1 MSKYR
6 MANPQRTMLTRR
18 RFVAGLAVGAGI
30 AGIPFPG
37 VALGAG
43 RSLASA
49 QLKRLQAALPSEDQ
63 KFDPF
68 AKMLVA
74 SAADGPGYHS
84 TRKTGDVHPTRASL
98 NYAAALLDTGEGWRV
113 ERANQIL
120 RVVIGLQD
128 TDTFSKTHG
137 LWPWSLEEPLAKMS
151 PPDFDSADFCAMPL
165 LMCWMLNRERIDRN
179 LLEPLR
185 IAIVHAAQSIQ
196 RRDVSLSQTSIAVLG
211 TAVTLLAAQELKLP
225 ELRAYAKDRLRRLH
239 AHIVRQGSFAEYN
252 SPTDTVVVLQ
262 ELSRLLWLL
271 KDSRDQAIVAALHDR
286 AWKHVADHF
295 HPPTAQWAGPHSR
308 SYETDLRKRPATLAF
323 LQSASGSR
331 LKFVLPEPLPL
342 SLEAYRIPIECPRK
356 FLRPLAQLDKPR
368 ETVETFAQRDA
379 TNPGSTNA
387 IVGTTWLHPHF
398 TLGTVNRGD
407 FWTQRRPFIAYWG
420 TPTAKRFLRLRC
432 LKDGTDFASALMFS
446 AQHQGAALVA
456 VTLCTNHGDAHPS
469 LDPTKDGVVKLKE
482 LRLRFELGGDL
493 AGCTVRTIGTDK
505 KAVVI
510 QDQLTRFLIR
520 PLAGSF
526 GGADVRWEFPE
537 LGLAKSVDVILHSSE
552 EKPLDLAKLSEAFVC
567 FTFEDWSYDQ
577 RELPATNAE
586 VRTNT
591 GRLQARWQTRGRTL
605 SLDVPVKPA
614 SYSSMNDAL
623 RASIA

>member
-1 MSKYR
+1 
-6 MANPQRTMLTRR
+6 MLSRR
-18 RFVAGLAVGAGI
+18 QFNHRVLAGLAFVGAGF
-30 AGIPFPG
+30 PF
-37 VALGAG
+37 ATHAAS
-43 RSLASA
+43 RLAISRTKIDW
-49 QLKRLQAALPSEDQ
+49 LLSTLPNEDQ
-63 KFDPF
+63 RFDPF

-74 SAADGPGYHS
+74 TKADGHS
-84 TRKTGDVHPTRASL
+84 DRSTLKTGVTHPTHASL
-98 NYAAALLDTGEGWRV
+98 NYAAAMLDTGEGWRV

-137 LWPWSLEEPLAKMS
+137 LWPWSLEEPLAKTLS
-151 PPDFDSADFCAMPL
+151 PDFDSADFCAIPL
-165 LMCWMLNRERIDRN
+165 LMCWVFNRERIDRN
-179 LLEPLR
+179 LFEPLR
-185 IAIVHAAQSIQ
+185 AAIVHATQSIQ
-196 RRDVSLSQTSIAVLG
+196 RHDIAPSYTSIAVLG

-225 ELRAYAKDRLRRLH
+225 ELRAYAKERLRRLH

-252 SPTDTVVVLQ
+252 SPDDTLLILQ

-271 KDSRDQAIVAALHDR
+271 KDSRDRAIVSALHER

-308 SYETDLRKRPATLAF
+308 SHETDLRRRPATLAF
-323 LQSASGSR
+323 LQAASGNR
-331 LKFVLPEPLPL
+331 LKFALPEPQPF
-342 SLEAYRIPIECPRK
+342 SLEAYRIPLECPRK

-368 ETVETFAQRDA
+368 ETFETFVQRDV
-379 TNPGSTNA
+379 TKPGSANA

-407 FWTQRRPFIAYWG
+407 FWRQRHPFIAYWG
-420 TPTAKRFLRLRC
+420 TPTATRFLRLRC
-432 LKDGTDFASALMFS
+432 LKDGMDFASALMFS
-446 AQHQGAALVA
+446 AQHQGAVLTA

-469 LDPTKDGVVKLKE
+469 LDPLKDGTIVAKD

-493 AGCTVRTIGTDK
+493 AGCTVRTIGMDK

-510 QDQLTRFLIR
+510 QDQSIRFLLR

-526 GGADVRWEFPE
+526 AGADVRWEFPE
-537 LGLAKSVDVILHSSE
+537 LGLAKSVDVILYSSE
-552 EKPLDLAKLSEAFVC
+552 EKPFDLVKLPEAFVC
-567 FTFEDWSYDQ
+567 FTFEDWPYEQ

-586 VRTNT
+586 VRANS

-614 SYSSMNDAL
+614 SFDSMNDAV
-623 RASIA
+623 RASVA

>member
-1 MSKYR
+1 
-6 MANPQRTMLTRR
+6 MLTRR
-18 RFVAGLAVGAGI
+18 QFNHRLLAGLAFAG
-30 AGIPFPG
+30 AGIPFTTH
-37 VALGAG
+37 A
-43 RSLASA
+43 ASRFA
-49 QLKRLQAALPSEDQ
+49 ISRTQRDWLLSTLPAEDQ

-74 SAADGPGYHS
+74 SAANNPGHPGA
-84 TRKTGDVHPTRASL
+84 TKTGDVHPTRASL
-98 NYAAALLDTGEGWRV
+98 NYAAALLDTGEGWRI

-151 PPDFDSADFCAMPL
+151 PPGFDSADFCAMPL
-165 LMCWMLNRERIDRN
+165 LMCWTLNHDRVARD
-179 LLEPLR
+179 LVEPLR
-185 IAIVHAAQSIQ
+185 AAIVHATQAIQ
-196 RRDVSLSQTSIAVLG
+196 RRNVSPPETGAAVLG

-225 ELRAYAKDRLRRLH
+225 ELRAHAKDRLRRLH
-239 AHIVRQGSFAEYN
+239 THIVREGSFAEYN
-252 SPTDTVVVLQ
+252 SPDDTLAVLQ

-271 KDSRDQAIVAALHDR
+271 KDSRDRAIVTALHER

-308 SYETDLRKRPATLAF
+308 SHETDLRKRPAALAF
-323 LQSASGSR
+323 LQAASGNR
-331 LKFVLPEPLPL
+331 LKFALPAPPPL
-342 SLEAYRIPIECPRK
+342 SLEAYRIPLDCPRK

-368 ETVETFAQRDA
+368 ETVETFVQRDA
-379 TNPGSTNA
+379 SKPGSANA

-398 TLGTVNRGD
+398 ALGTVNRGD
-407 FWTQRRPFIAYWG
+407 LWTQRRPFIAYWG
-420 TPTAKRFLRLRC
+420 TPPAPRFLRLRC
-432 LKDGTDFASALMFS
+432 LKDDADFASALMFS

-456 VTLCTNHGDAHPS
+456 VTLCADHGDAHPA
-469 LDPTKDGVVKLKE
+469 LDPIKDGVVNYKE

-510 QDQLTRFLIR
+510 QDQSIRFLLR

-537 LGLAKSVDVILHSSE
+537 LGLAKSVDVILHTGE
-552 EKPLDLAKLSEAFVC
+552 EKTLDLRKLSEAFVS
-567 FTFEDWSYDQ
+567 FTFEDWPYEQ
-577 RELPATNAE
+577 RELPTTNAE
-586 VRTNT
+586 SRASA

-605 SLDVPVKPA
+605 SLDTSVKPA
-614 SYSSMNDAL
+614 SFDSMNDAL
-623 RASIA
+623 RAGVV